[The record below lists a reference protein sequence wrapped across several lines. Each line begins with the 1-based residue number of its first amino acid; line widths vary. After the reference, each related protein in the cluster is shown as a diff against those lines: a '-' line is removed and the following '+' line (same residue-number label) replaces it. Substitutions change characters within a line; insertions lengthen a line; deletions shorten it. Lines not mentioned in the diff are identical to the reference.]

1 MQLQQ
6 LKDQIIN
13 KLGDMYDNHFV
24 VDINDCD
31 NGWEILRVLE
41 QYGYDTQGGLH
52 ILFSILID

>member
-6 LKDQIIN
+6 LQQRIIN
-13 KLGDMYDNHFV
+13 ELGEMYSEHFV

-41 QYGYDTQGGLH
+41 QYGYDTQGGLD